1 MIIHKKEGI
10 VHMESLTQ
18 SVATIYKK
26 LLIHLDQDELR
37 EEVNNRLLQTMK
49 QSPTEVEYKQNLMRA
64 IALHG
69 ESTKA
74 LHGILHPLL
83 SNSKYP
89 DLEGVSKL
97 INLAQARIEKEMD
110 TLLTQYKEQ
119 LEKEDSP
126 NDAVTQLEMYFT
138 TTLVELRLTYRF
150 IDAFGTESNRA
161 LFEHLFSYPSEE
173 VGETILKYSRT
184 YSSLL
189 FEKTLS
195 QQK

>member
-1 MIIHKKEGI
+1 
-10 VHMESLTQ
+10 MESLTQ
-18 SVATIYKK
+18 SVATIFKK
-26 LLIHLDQDELR
+26 LMIHLDQDELR

-49 QSPTEVEYKQNLMRA
+49 QSPTEDEYRQNLMRA
-64 IALHG
+64 IVLHG

-97 INLAQARIEKEMD
+97 MNLAQGRIEKEMD
-110 TLLTQYKEQ
+110 TLLAQYKEQ
-119 LEKEDSP
+119 LEKEDFP
-126 NDAVTQLEMYFT
+126 NDAVTQLEIYFT
-138 TTLVELRLTYRF
+138 TTMVELRFTYRF

-161 LFEHLFSYPSEE
+161 LFEPLFSYPSEE

-184 YSSLL
+184 YASLL

-195 QQK
+195 QQN

>member
-1 MIIHKKEGI
+1 
-10 VHMESLTQ
+10 MESLTQ
-18 SVATIYKK
+18 SVATIFKK
-26 LLIHLDQDELR
+26 LMTHLDQDALR
-37 EEVNNRLLQTMK
+37 EEVNNRLLQTLK
-49 QSPTEVEYKQNLMRA
+49 QSPTEDEYKQNLMRA
-64 IALHG
+64 IVLHG

-97 INLAQARIEKEMD
+97 MNLAQDRIDKEMD
-110 TLLTQYKEQ
+110 SLLSLYKEQ
-119 LEKEDSP
+119 LEKEDFP
-126 NDAVTQLEMYFT
+126 NDTVTQFEIYFT
-138 TTLVELRLTYRF
+138 TTLVELTLTYRF
-150 IDAFGTESNRA
+150 IDAFGTESNRT
-161 LFEHLFSYPSEE
+161 LFDPLFTYPAEE

-184 YSSLL
+184 YASLL